1 MMEACPC
8 PGPPGSNPNPRIL
21 FLLLRFSKCVL
32 SLGFPA
38 KTLYGIHPMHATCL
52 AHIAVI
58 VLDLLIR
65 IIFVVDWI
73 NVAEDRDSGGQLLS
87 E

>member
-1 MMEACPC
+1 
-8 PGPPGSNPNPRIL
+8 
-21 FLLLRFSKCVL
+21 
-32 SLGFPA
+32 
-38 KTLYGIHPMHATCL
+38 MHATCL